1 MKIGIV
7 TDNYLPTLGGT
18 EISIINYS
26 RQLRK
31 MGHEVYI
38 FCPNL
43 GRNNP
48 DPPLENTIRLLEFR
62 FLNIIDHSI
71 LIHRGIIGRFKRYDL
86 DILHSQSQ
94 SSSPYVAD
102 YISRKLRIPHVYTMH
117 TLVPE
122 HARIDKD
129 TLPGMLFWYLHQ
141 SVRLRSFKPPKGYL
155 LQDERDALAL
165 RVRIC
170 WLYMLRLAKVP
181 DLVIFPT
188 KNVLDIYKARGFRSK
203 SRILPSFSDM
213 FEGNSV
219 QRTQSAHKRTRTRI
233 IYVGR
238 LGIEKRPQILI
249 DAVNLLP
256 DYLDWELEIIGDG
269 TQRKKLER
277 LVKKYKLHD
286 RVKFMGGMDQMDI
299 AQRLV
304 DADVFTM
311 TSYRFDTQG
320 IVLLEAC
327 GAGLPIVYCD
337 NNLSVGV
344 EPTNSVLTKPHA
356 WGFSEGLAQMI
367 EDKDLRDEFSRESLR
382 IYKKYDSV
390 SLTNKLIQIYK
401 QAITDYRK

>member
-1 MKIGIV
+1 
-7 TDNYLPTLGGT
+7 
-18 EISIINYS
+18 
-26 RQLRK
+26 
-31 MGHEVYI
+31 
-38 FCPNL
+38 
-43 GRNNP
+43 
-48 DPPLENTIRLLEFR
+48 
-62 FLNIIDHSI
+62 
-71 LIHRGIIGRFKRYDL
+71 
-86 DILHSQSQ
+86 
-94 SSSPYVAD
+94 
-102 YISRKLRIPHVYTMH
+102 
-117 TLVPE
+117 
-122 HARIDKD
+122 
-129 TLPGMLFWYLHQ
+129 
-141 SVRLRSFKPPKGYL
+141 
-155 LQDERDALAL
+155 
-165 RVRIC
+165 
-170 WLYMLRLAKVP
+170 
-181 DLVIFPT
+181 
-188 KNVLDIYKARGFRSK
+188 
-203 SRILPSFSDM
+203 M